1 MRLAVEIEIS
11 ARALLSVRLAPITN
25 APPQTIGALAFDNV
39 VEVAAPVL
47 SQSPRLSN
55 SDIVENAKIKGQG
68 HMFAISLRSYLSEAV
83 TDVLVERGDQQVLM
97 NTVKNRG
104 AKLSNAGFS
113 ILVQRAERNEGLAVR
128 IGERTEIP
136 SHLFRQLLARASLSV
151 REKLKAMHP
160 ELSREIHEVVE
171 EVSSRI
177 DLTALT
183 RSEDTYAVLI
193 LRIPPGTGQTDDDN
207 LRRIAASG
215 AFAEITSALA
225 TDG

>member
-1 MRLAVEIEIS
+1 M
-11 ARALLSVRLAPITN
+11 
-25 APPQTIGALAFDNV
+25 
-39 VEVAAPVL
+39 
-47 SQSPRLSN
+47 
-55 SDIVENAKIKGQG
+55 
-68 HMFAISLRSYLSEAV
+68 
-83 TDVLVERGDQQVLM
+83 LVERGDQQVLM

-104 AKLSNAGFS
+104 AKLSIAGFS

-177 DLTALT
+177 ELTALT
-183 RSEDTYAVLI
+183 PSEDTHAVLDSKNTA
-193 LRIPPGTGQTDDDN
+193 PGTGQIDDDN

-215 AFAEITSALA
+215 AFAEVTSALA
-225 TDG
+225 TMADLPSAYVEKLMTGRRSDGLLALVRSVGLSADGQGDPHAARG